1 MLMLTAPG
9 ERVMDPNFGAGLRNY
24 LFSHDLP
31 SLKIKL
37 ENVIT
42 NQAASYMPMIRIDVV
57 EISNNIG
64 FEEKLDIK
72 IFYTVP
78 EINIED
84 VLSLSINSST

>member
-1 MLMLTAPG
+1 MKLNKLYPLFFVLLTPFLAISQPLVKHNV
-9 ERVMDPNFGAGLRNY
+9 EKTAN
-24 LFSHDLP
+24 DL
-31 SLKIKL
+31 IKSAL
-37 ENVIT
+37 
-42 NQAASYMPMIRIDVV
+42 
-57 EISNNIG
+57 SNNIG